1 MRMRRVWWSCCCV
14 LVVSCAPGVEGPHLL
29 FNTDPVSLDNPF
41 PDARLVRDGHLT
53 LRPNWYAPFL
63 APRARSAK
71 ARVLYDAATTA
82 MERDVTGFGNFSG
95 VLLRGSA
102 PLDPASLPGHVARVQ
117 RTEVGY
123 AVLERTVTVEHS
135 SASLVEAGLTS
146 QPDLPEFFLARPA
159 VPLLENTQGALVVLA
174 GITTA
179 DGQLLE
185 RGRDFAAGANTADLA
200 AVAKALGVAAKDVL
214 LVLPQQGLVVNEP
227 MASLAAWAD
236 AHPGVVTIPA
246 RGFVTTGGRRP
257 VGAWTSSGPDWSVF
271 DPWLAHQPFDVPA
284 VHPGRI
290 ILGSFTAF
298 DLRDT
303 AGHFTASAVEDPST
317 GRAVPLEFV
326 LVLPKGEKPVG
337 GWKVVM
343 AQHGFGGRNTPLEG
357 ADDTFCLEWA
367 EVLTAQGLGCIGIDA
382 PSHGTRGSFIEF
394 FSIDDLAALR
404 DRLRQMTFDLLE
416 EERVLATIDVDGD
429 GVGDLDPTP
438 RYFSNSLGSI
448 MGAGFLPFSKHVTS
462 AALNVPGGGLGNII
476 MSPEIHDL
484 LGLLFSTKTGI
495 AYGTPEYASAFPL
508 LRVVSQVVVDVA
520 DPINTA
526 GSTPTTRAVLLQMG
540 LRDQTIPNAA
550 TEDLANAIGA
560 TSGELA
566 VSGTEPLRVISRIDP
581 AKYLSAEQA
590 ATYNGHNVMYDLEA
604 ARAQVLQFLVSDGRE
619 LTAP

>member
-1 MRMRRVWWSCCCV
+1 MRLGSWLCCCCV
-14 LVVSCAPGVEGPHLL
+14 VLVSCGSGVEGPHLL
-29 FNTDPVSLDNPF
+29 FSADPASLDNPF
-41 PDARLVRDGHLT
+41 PDARLVRDGQLT

-71 ARVLYDAATTA
+71 ARVLYDATATA
-82 MERDVTGFGNFSG
+82 MERDVTGFGSFSG
-95 VLLRGSA
+95 VLLRASA
-102 PLDPASLPGHVARVQ
+102 PLDPASLAGHVARVQ
-117 RTEVGY
+117 QTGAGY

-135 SASLVEAGLTS
+135 SASLIAAGLPV

-159 VPLLENTQGALVVLA
+159 VPLPENTQGALVVLA
-174 GITTA
+174 GITTI
-179 DGQLLE
+179 DGQVLE
-185 RGRDFAAGANTADLA
+185 RGREFAARANTTDLT
-200 AVAKALGVAAKDVL
+200 AVAKALGVAVKDVL
-214 LVLPQQGLVVNEP
+214 LVLPQQGLAVNEP

-236 AHPGVVTIPA
+236 AHPGVVTIPP
-246 RGFVTTGGRRP
+246 RGFITTGGRRP
-257 VGAWTSSGPDWSVF
+257 IGAWTSSDPDWATF
-271 DPWLAHQPFDVPA
+271 NQWLEHQPFDVPA

-298 DLRDT
+298 DLRDD
-303 AGHFTASAVEDPST
+303 AGHFTASAVADPST
-317 GRAVPLEFV
+317 ARAVPLEFV
-326 LVLPKGEKPVG
+326 LVLPKGDKPVG

-394 FSIDDLAALR
+394 FSIDDLTSLR

-416 EERVLATIDVDGD
+416 EERLLSTIDVDGD
-429 GVGDLDPTP
+429 GVGDLDPNP

-448 MGAGFLPFSKHVTS
+448 MGAGFMPFSRHVTS

-495 AYGTPEYASAFPL
+495 GFGTPEYVTSFPL

-520 DPINTA
+520 DPINTI
-526 GSTPTTRAVLLQMG
+526 GRTPPSRAVLLQMG
-540 LRDQTIPNAA
+540 LRDQTIPNAT
-550 TEDLANAIGA
+550 TEDLANALGA
-560 TSGELA
+560 TSGETALN
-566 VSGTEPLRVISRIDP
+566 GTEPLRLITRIDP
-581 AKYLSAEQA
+581 AKYLPAERA
-590 ATYNGHNVMYDLEA
+590 ATFNGHDVMYDLEA
-604 ARAQVLQFLVSDGRE
+604 ARTQVLQFLVSDGRE